1 MFRLVSMTNASG
13 LSEAGQM
20 AAPDLPIFFTNRL
33 HLAGRP
39 QMSTRPFWG
48 TVISLR
54 QNASS
59 RTIVSKAL

>member
-39 QMSTRPFWG
+39 QMSTRPSG
-48 TVISLR
+48 APSS
-54 QNASS
+54 ASG
-59 RTIVSKAL
+59 RTHPHEQS